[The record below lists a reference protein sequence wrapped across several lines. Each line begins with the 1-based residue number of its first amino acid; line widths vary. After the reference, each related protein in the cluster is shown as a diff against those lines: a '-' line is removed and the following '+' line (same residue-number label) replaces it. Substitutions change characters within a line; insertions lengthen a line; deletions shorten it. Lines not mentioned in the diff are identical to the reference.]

1 MGERFLDTEEAGG
14 SIPPVPT
21 TSPPIP
27 QRMTA
32 GQIRVTT
39 PGGDSCVVARGTTG
53 RDALQA
59 LGERRLR
66 EVVAVRVDD
75 RLLDVSC
82 PLAEGGTLTP
92 VFADSPDGVDIL
104 RHSTAHLMAHAVK
117 RLFPDTQVTI
127 GPVIEGGFYYDFKRD
142 TPFTPED
149 LERIEMTM
157 REIAA
162 GDLQIERHEVA
173 RSRAIDLFR
182 DQGESY
188 KVEILEGI
196 PDERVSL
203 YTQGDFT
210 DLCRG
215 PHVPSTGRLTAF
227 KLTSLAGA
235 YWRGDERNEMLQRIY
250 GTAFP
255 SGKQLE
261 EHLALLEEAKR
272 RDHRRLGRELDL
284 FSFHP
289 EAPASPFFH
298 PKGAIVYNQL
308 VAYIRRL
315 YDRYGYQEVLTP
327 QILDVDL
334 WQRSGHYANYRENM
348 YFTEVEGREMAVKP
362 MNCPGH
368 CLLYAGT
375 TRSYRD
381 LPLRLADFGR
391 LHRFERSG
399 VTAGL
404 TRVRSFSQDDAHIFC
419 TPEQIEAEVATVVEM
434 IFVTYDLFGFAERRI
449 YLGTRPERSI
459 GDDFLWAR
467 AEQTL
472 RQTLEARGI
481 AFDVHAGDGA
491 FYGPKI
497 DFCILDAMRREW
509 QLGTVQLDFAL
520 PERFDLQFVNS
531 DGGRERPVMIHRA
544 LLGSIERFM
553 AILLEHCAGDFPL
566 WLAPVQVRLLTV
578 TDQQRE
584 YADGV
589 CAQLRKAG
597 LRAETDLRNEKLSF
611 KIREAELQK
620 VPIVLVVGDK
630 EVASG
635 TVAPRRRGA
644 GKLPSITVAE
654 FMEQVG
660 SEARLAVT
668 EGGVP

>member
-1 MGERFLDTEEAGG
+1 MTEGQIRIALPGGETCVVASGTIARDALVALGEARVREALAVRMGER
-14 SIPPVPT
+14 
-21 TSPPIP
+21 
-27 QRMTA
+27 
-32 GQIRVTT
+32 
-39 PGGDSCVVARGTTG
+39 
-53 RDALQA
+53 
-59 LGERRLR
+59 
-66 EVVAVRVDD
+66 
-75 RLLDVSC
+75 LLDLSRPLVSDGV
-82 PLAEGGTLTP
+82 LEA
-92 VFADSPDGVDIL
+92 VFPDSPDGVEIL

-117 RLFPDTQVTI
+117 RLYPETRVTI
-127 GPVIEGGFYYDFKRD
+127 GPVIEGGFYYDFKREQA
-142 TPFTPED
+142 FSPED
-149 LERIEMTM
+149 LERIEAGM

-162 GDLQIERHEVA
+162 ADLRIERQEMP
-173 RSRAIDLFR
+173 RSQAIELFR
-182 DQGESY
+182 ELGESY
-188 KVEILEGI
+188 KVEILEGLS
-196 PDERVSL
+196 DEIVSL
-203 YTQGDFT
+203 YRQDDFT

-215 PHVPSTGRLTAF
+215 PHVPATGRIKAF

-255 SGKQLE
+255 SPKQLK

-298 PKGAIVYNQL
+298 PKGTIVYNQL

-315 YDRYGYQEVLTP
+315 YDHYDYREVLTP

-334 WQRSGHYANYRENM
+334 WQRSGHYANYKENM

-375 TRSYRD
+375 MRSYRD

-419 TPEQIEAEVATVVEM
+419 APEQIEGEVATVVEM
-434 IFVTYDLFGFAERRI
+434 IFQAYDLFGFTERRI

-459 GDDFLWAR
+459 GDDALWSR

-472 RQTLEARGI
+472 RQALEARGI
-481 AFDVHAGDGA
+481 AFEVHAGDGA

-520 PERFDLQFVNS
+520 PERFDLEFVNR
-531 DGGRERPVMIHRA
+531 DGRKERPVMIHRA

-553 AILLEHCAGDFPL
+553 AILLEHCAGNFPL
-566 WLAPVQVRLLTV
+566 WLAPVQVRLVTV
-578 TDQQRE
+578 TDQQHA
-584 YADGV
+584 YANEV
-589 CAQLRKAG
+589 WAQLRAAG
-597 LRAETDLRNEKLSF
+597 LRAETDLRNEKLSY

-620 VPIVLVVGDK
+620 VPIVLVIGDK

-635 TVAPRRRGA
+635 TLSPRRRGA
-644 GKLPSITVAE
+644 GTLPPLAVPDFIRHVAT
-654 FMEQVG
+654 
-660 SEARLAVT
+660 EARLVT
-668 EGGVP
+668 AEGGVP